1 MNKNNTT
8 RPSFD
13 EYKKSI
19 DELIQTKKIDK
30 LKLQENYFDIYN
42 NYWIVDKYIAV
53 DGVFDDN
60 LTPNTLD
67 TYSQAIANNYA
78 LSIPVQMLDDE
89 SIVCFSHQN
98 LSKIIPSMSGYL
110 KKLTIDEV
118 KNIKL
123 NENGDT
129 IPTLKETLEH
139 IAGQTPIVIEI
150 INDGMV
156 EKFEDK
162 VISLLKE
169 YIMKYNCYESVAI
182 MSINPYT
189 LEYFFNHF
197 PYITR
202 ILKSGSFKEK
212 TYGSFKTRKLKKLK
226 YYKITHAD
234 FIAYSS
240 ELLPNVTVEKY
251 KPVGTIAHSV
261 TSQNQYLAIAEHCD
275 NILFKNFKP
284 VI

>member
-169 YIMKYNCYESVAI
+169 YILKYNCYESVAI